1 MLTGIAM
8 FCLFVNPDPANGDYN
23 GAQLPIFFGARP
35 DAGAEATGGDN
46 VSLGGS
52 LASGIYNPA
61 GLGSIT
67 GFAAS
72 TSMMGSSFPVNED
85 LKFDY
90 FSGAVQVGTH
100 GVFAVSRYHSDCG
113 IEITE
118 TDGSGDST
126 GVHTPTSSLYSL
138 TYASELFGNLLGGCS
153 LNLIEDKLTSDRTE
167 YSVHVDLGVIESL
180 ELVRNGSTEQDLN
193 LGASLMNA
201 TFSTIYSDEEL
212 PVSLRLGLSYRLAW
226 KKELFLPDLN
236 AVEFTLRSGYTEILN
251 SPDSRGFRIGVEALI
266 MEMLAVRYGHI
277 HDKLAFGE
285 FASSIEYENAASFG
299 FGLRL
304 PIHKLI
310 LESLP
315 LEIRLD
321 MAWLELP
328 DPHIQDADNYTVST
342 LSVNLLN

>member
-1 MLTGIAM
+1 M
-8 FCLFVNPDPANGDYN
+8 
-23 GAQLPIFFGARP
+23 
-35 DAGAEATGGDN
+35 
-46 VSLGGS
+46 
-52 LASGIYNPA
+52 
-61 GLGSIT
+61 
-67 GFAAS
+67 
-72 TSMMGSSFPVNED
+72 
-85 LKFDY
+85 
-90 FSGAVQVGTH
+90 
-100 GVFAVSRYHSDCG
+100 
-113 IEITE
+113 
-118 TDGSGDST
+118 
-126 GVHTPTSSLYSL
+126 
-138 TYASELFGNLLGGCS
+138 
-153 LNLIEDKLTSDRTE
+153 
-167 YSVHVDLGVIESL
+167 
-180 ELVRNGSTEQDLN
+180 
-193 LGASLMNA
+193 
-201 TFSTIYSDEEL
+201 
-212 PVSLRLGLSYRLAW
+212 W